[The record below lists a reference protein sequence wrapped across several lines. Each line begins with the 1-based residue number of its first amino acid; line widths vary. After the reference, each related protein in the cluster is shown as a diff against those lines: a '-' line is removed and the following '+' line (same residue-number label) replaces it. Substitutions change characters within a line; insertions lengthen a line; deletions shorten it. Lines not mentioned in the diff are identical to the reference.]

1 MIVIG
6 TSLKVAPVAE
16 IPNFVSGQSAAI
28 PQIYISRDPCR
39 HIAFDI
45 ELLGECDVII
55 AELCRR
61 AGWKLEH
68 EMAVRPEQGIAI
80 EQAREAWQWN
90 VFVKEDQASVAD
102 AEGNGSEF

>member
-16 IPNFVSGQSAAI
+16 IPNFVSGQSASI
-28 PQIYISRDPCR
+28 PQIYISRDPCQ

-45 ELLGECDVII
+45 ELLGECDVVI

-68 EMAVRPEQGIAI
+68 EMAVRPEQSIAI

-90 VFVKEDQASVAD
+90 VFVKEDEVSI
-102 AEGNGSEF
+102 AEEKGISSEI